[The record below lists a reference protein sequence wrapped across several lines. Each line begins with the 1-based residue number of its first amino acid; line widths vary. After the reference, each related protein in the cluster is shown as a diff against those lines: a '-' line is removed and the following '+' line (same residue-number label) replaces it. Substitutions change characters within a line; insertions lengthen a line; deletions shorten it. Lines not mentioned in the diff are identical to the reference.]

1 MRAARRGPCRS
12 GRRYRRFVT
21 SASQTVSGQPVRAL
35 VVDDEPNITELISTV
50 LRYDGWEVST
60 ADSGMAALSEARRTE
75 PDVMVLDVMLPDID
89 GFEVLSRLRR
99 EGYGTPVL
107 FLTARDSTEDRVHG
121 LTLGGDDYVTKPF
134 SLEELVARLHAL
146 LRRTGRT
153 IGTRD
158 HVLALADLSLDE
170 DAHEVVR
177 GGERI
182 ELTKTEFELL
192 RYLMLNARKVVSKQ
206 QILDRVWQYDFGGQ
220 TNIVELYIG
229 YLRKKIDRGREPLIH
244 TVRGVG
250 YVLRTPRPDE
260 D

>member
-1 MRAARRGPCRS
+1 MTA
-12 GRRYRRFVT
+12 VK
-21 SASQTVSGQPVRAL
+21 AL
-35 VVDDEPNITELISTV
+35 VVDDERNITDLISTV
-50 LRYDGWEVST
+50 LRFDGWEVTT
-60 ADSGMAALSEARRTE
+60 ADSGMAALTEARRIE

-99 EGYGTPVL
+99 EGFGTPAL
-107 FLTARDSTEDRVHG
+107 FLTARDSTEDRVRG

-146 LRRTGRT
+146 LRRSGHSVGSREHILT
-153 IGTRD
+153 
-158 HVLALADLSLDE
+158 VADLTLDE

-182 ELTKTEFELL
+182 DLTKTEFELL
-192 RYLMLNARKVVSKQ
+192 RYLMLNPRRVVSKQ

-229 YLRKKIDRGREPLIH
+229 YLRKKIDKGREPLIH

-250 YVLRTPRPDE
+250 YVMRAPRADE
-260 D
+260 E